1 MQVNET
7 NNFKI
12 YLYVCIKFFL
22 YKIFF
27 WQLKLMSIITIFTIK
42 ITFKKLSKMLFIVEK
57 NLFCPKDFQ
66 TFVLPSSSLFFFL
79 GRYWFYRRNWFII
92 NSKAYGIIMSLNW
105 NSKTQIFECLV
116 KQSSDLDVC
125 SIDRVLYREN
135 FSGKNIFFNWDSLH
149 ARLNGH
155 YKSWSYKKR
164 KKNEKIKA
172 YRKSV

>member
-1 MQVNET
+1 MKFLFLDHKNFTSPLQNNGRKCFFLSLLEIFLTFSHVSSREVKKMQVNET

-22 YKIFF
+22 YKILF

-66 TFVLPSSSLFFFL
+66 TFVVPSSSLFFFL

-105 NSKTQIFECLV
+105 NSKTQIF
-116 KQSSDLDVC
+116 
-125 SIDRVLYREN
+125 
-135 FSGKNIFFNWDSLH
+135 
-149 ARLNGH
+149 
-155 YKSWSYKKR
+155 
-164 KKNEKIKA
+164 
-172 YRKSV
+172 